1 MKQFQKLHPSK
12 ESKVSGSKAV
22 AGQRG
27 DRQSGSTRA
36 GEMPLPQRGLTTI
49 RANHKKGKYANHLPR
64 GHRQTGGPV
73 KLVNIEEASSSL
85 CASAADEIHKK

>member
-22 AGQRG
+22 AGRRG
-27 DRQSGSTRA
+27 DRRSGDTRA
-36 GEMPLPQRGLTTI
+36 GEMRLPQGSLTTI

-64 GHRQTGGPV
+64 GYRQIGGQV
-73 KLVNIEEASSSL
+73 KLVNIKEAFSFL
-85 CASAADEIHKK
+85 CASAADKIHKK